1 MISINITY
9 TDQYDHKDS
18 DNNTSFFILEGEYKV
33 SSFVREMW
41 CITNLL
47 EQYGYT
53 NWCMLGQFIFI
64 RIKHKDYFDMIA
76 DDDFQDINFIEVIPN
91 YPMDPCVGSLTAT
104 FTPLYT

>member
-9 TDQYDHKDS
+9 IDQYDHTDS

-33 SSFVREMW
+33 TYGSSIVN
-41 CITNLL
+41 NL
-47 EQYGYT
+47 EAYGYT

-76 DDDFQDINFIEVIPN
+76 DDDFQDIEFVEVIPY
-91 YPMDPCVGSLTAT
+91 YPTDNSLTAT
-104 FTPLYT
+104 FTPLYND